1 MGEQTYRYP
10 GLAWRLMCPALNVI
24 YEAQTVGLDS
34 KFSIWLLFPSGNKSN
49 PRHSLFLCTI
59 LIN

>member
-10 GLAWRLMCPALNVI
+10 GLAWRLKCPALNVI
-24 YEAQTVGLDS
+24 YEAQIVGLDS
-34 KFSIWLLFPSGNKSN
+34 KFSIWLLFPSGNKSVKTEA
-49 PRHSLFLCTI
+49 LFLCTI